1 MYQNSANSNAFLFGS
16 ATIGIPSSSGGF
28 VDIGAAKG
36 IKITESFDSLQVDI
50 DNCPTLLI
58 GAKNQ
63 KVTVEGTMLE
73 VNWQVLARM
82 RGGLDTFSTT
92 TFTFD
97 SGGNVT
103 ITPQE
108 VYIVHTVS
116 SSAKLAATIYY
127 AGVTE
132 GMTLPFPS
140 DAGTTVAEI
149 PFKLVGTCQSTR
161 TNGQQLYSIVD
172 TRQGIYN
179 STTHPYNSTTDPR
192 TVSTGPAST

>member
-1 MYQNSANSNAFLFGS
+1 MYQNSANPSAVLFGS
-16 ATIGIPSSSGGF
+16 ATIAIPSSSGGY

-36 IKITESFDSLQVDI
+36 IKITESFDSMQVEI

-63 KVTVEGTMLE
+63 KITVEGTMLE

-108 VYIVHTVS
+108 LYVVHQVS

-140 DAGTTVAEI
+140 DAGTTVAEV
-149 PFKLVGTCQSTR
+149 PFKLVGTCMSSR
-161 TNGQQLYSIVD
+161 TNGAQLYNIVD
-172 TRQGIYN
+172 TRPNIYT
-179 STTHPYNSTTDPR
+179 STSHPYVSTTDPR